1 MIVICFF
8 ALVYGLYI
16 KTTKKQSNLETNLI
30 DYNLNLEKGHKIT
43 DIDLI
48 DNNRILFTIKNND
61 KVYALIY
68 DINIKSVTKIDTEKM
83 NKDKNNFENN
93 LKKLESIVDK
103 LENGEVDLEE
113 SVKLYEEGM
122 NLKKACEEKLK
133 NIESQIKKI
142 KQENNKISK
151 EDFKLNFQN

>member
-1 MIVICFF
+1 MSQKILKFIVIFLGILIVICFL

-48 DNNRILFTIKNND
+48 DNNRILFTIKSND

-68 DINIKSVTKIDTEKM
+68 DIQTSNITKIDTSNE
-83 NKDKNNFENN
+83 
-93 LKKLESIVDK
+93 
-103 LENGEVDLEE
+103 
-113 SVKLYEEGM
+113 
-122 NLKKACEEKLK
+122 
-133 NIESQIKKI
+133 
-142 KQENNKISK
+142 
-151 EDFKLNFQN
+151 

>member
-1 MIVICFF
+1 MSQKILKFVVIFLGILIIICFL

-43 DIDLI
+43 DIDMI

-68 DINIKSVTKIDTEKM
+68 NIQTSNVTKIDTANE
-83 NKDKNNFENN
+83 
-93 LKKLESIVDK
+93 
-103 LENGEVDLEE
+103 
-113 SVKLYEEGM
+113 
-122 NLKKACEEKLK
+122 
-133 NIESQIKKI
+133 
-142 KQENNKISK
+142 
-151 EDFKLNFQN
+151 

>member
-1 MIVICFF
+1 MSQKILKFIVIFLGILIVICFL
-8 ALVYGLYI
+8 ALLYGLYI

-68 DINIKSVTKIDTEKM
+68 DIQSLNITKIDTVNE
-83 NKDKNNFENN
+83 
-93 LKKLESIVDK
+93 
-103 LENGEVDLEE
+103 
-113 SVKLYEEGM
+113 
-122 NLKKACEEKLK
+122 
-133 NIESQIKKI
+133 
-142 KQENNKISK
+142 
-151 EDFKLNFQN
+151 

>member
-1 MIVICFF
+1 MSQKILKFIVIFLGILIVICFL

-43 DIDLI
+43 DIDMI

-68 DINIKSVTKIDTEKM
+68 DRETSNITKIDTSNE
-83 NKDKNNFENN
+83 
-93 LKKLESIVDK
+93 
-103 LENGEVDLEE
+103 
-113 SVKLYEEGM
+113 
-122 NLKKACEEKLK
+122 
-133 NIESQIKKI
+133 
-142 KQENNKISK
+142 
-151 EDFKLNFQN
+151 

>member
-1 MIVICFF
+1 MSQKILKFIVIFLGILIVICFL

-43 DIDLI
+43 DIDMI

-68 DINIKSVTKIDTEKM
+68 DIQTSNVRKIDTANE
-83 NKDKNNFENN
+83 
-93 LKKLESIVDK
+93 
-103 LENGEVDLEE
+103 
-113 SVKLYEEGM
+113 
-122 NLKKACEEKLK
+122 
-133 NIESQIKKI
+133 
-142 KQENNKISK
+142 
-151 EDFKLNFQN
+151 